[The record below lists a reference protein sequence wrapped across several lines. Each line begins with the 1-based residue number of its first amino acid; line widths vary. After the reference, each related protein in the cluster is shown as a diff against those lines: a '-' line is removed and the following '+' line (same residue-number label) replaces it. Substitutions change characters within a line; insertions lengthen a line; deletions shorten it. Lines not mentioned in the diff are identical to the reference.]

1 MMMMMLLRRRTLL
14 KSSFLNRH
22 ISSRSATAT
31 WNHYEDEKDLYTT
44 VRSLIRSSELNKAV
58 EYARSPV
65 AEKSRMATRV
75 AICELVAPALD
86 DAKRYKDVLSLIL
99 DSRLYN
105 NSLYCRY
112 LIRKAFEKERLSSD
126 AKEEAEAK
134 RHELNKCLVS
144 NPPPYPI
151 ILGGD
156 VIISP
161 EEEPPKNQYY
171 CEKHLYSKV
180 RFLIQNLSDLDTA
193 VEYARFTAFATS
205 RTETTTATCD
215 LIIAALCEAKRYMD
229 AYHLFHYFFNQSN
242 ISLSV
247 DCCNHIVKALCDDG
261 HAHVALQL
269 HHHIRGGY
277 DDHALLDYQT
287 YRILTKALYLSGKY
301 DEALDLVKDIFLLKN
316 PDEYDS
322 EFLDQKDF
330 DKAWALCCEEFISS
344 KDGNNNN
351 VGYPTVTKTAVT
363 VSLIEYHFSKGKEDK
378 AMEIYTCLVAETS
391 GKIEDASKRPLL
403 DVLFKYGKETEAWSL
418 VENHHLI
425 EDRPLHIMKQNLTM
439 HELFCCDLRMTKES
453 IEKFEKARQMQDFVT
468 FKFNHAPYSNVIAKC
483 CEDENTL
490 PHAKWI
496 LAESLNVC
504 DPWAY
509 KLSTFEEMI
518 NAYLKAGRLDDALET
533 ANMMVD
539 ANLRLVSILM
549 KS

>member
-14 KSSFLNRH
+14 KSSSFSNHRH
-22 ISSRSATAT
+22 ISSASAAAAAT
-31 WNHYEDEKDLYTT
+31 SNQYEDDKNLYST

-58 EYARSPV
+58 EYARSPAV
-65 AEKSRMATRV
+65 ERSRLATRRTIFDLV
-75 AICELVAPALD
+75 IPELD
-86 DAKRYKDVLSLIL
+86 QAKRYKDVLSLCLYLFRNL
-99 DSRLYN
+99 DSKSFDYGHL
-105 NSLYCRY
+105 L
-112 LIRKAFEKERLSSD
+112 RKAEKQCGLSNFPVSRCD
-126 AKEEAEAK
+126 YF
-134 RHELNKCLVS
+134 NMCLVS

-156 VIISP
+156 VIISS

-193 VEYARFTAFATS
+193 MEYARFTAFTTT

-215 LIIAALCEAKRYMD
+215 LIIAALCEAKRYTD

-242 ISLSV
+242 IILSV

-269 HHHIRGGY
+269 HHHIRGGD

-301 DEALDLVKDIFLLKN
+301 DEALDLVKDIFSLNN

-322 EFLDQKDF
+322 EFLDHKDF
-330 DKAWALCCEEFISS
+330 DKAWALCCEEFIS
-344 KDGNNNN
+344 NNND
-351 VGYPTVTKTAVT
+351 GYPTVTKTAVT
-363 VSLIEYHFSKGKEDK
+363 VTLIEYHLSKGEDEK

-418 VENHHLI
+418 VENHHLTDHS
-425 EDRPLHIMKQNLTM
+425 ERLNLM
-439 HELFCCDLRMTKES
+439 MESFFCYELRMTKEAFDTV
-453 IEKFEKARQMQDFVT
+453 KKVRQIQDFT
-468 FKFNHAPYSNVIAKC
+468 MCKFNHAPYSNVITRC

-496 LAESLNVC
+496 LDELLFDH
-504 DPWAY
+504 DPSAY
-509 KLSTFEEMI
+509 KISTFQEMI
-518 NAYLKAGRLDDALET
+518 NAYLKAGRLDDALDT

-539 ANLRLVSILM
+539 ANLRLVSILV

>member
-1 MMMMMLLRRRTLL
+1 MMMMLLRRRTLL
-14 KSSFLNRH
+14 KSSSFLNRH
-22 ISSRSATAT
+22 ISSTSANAT

-58 EYARSPV
+58 D
-65 AEKSRMATRV
+65 RMATRV

-86 DAKRYKDVLSLIL
+86 DAKRYKDPLLPLS
-99 DSRLYN
+99 DPQSFQERETQFRCERGSRSKTSRTKQVSCLKPS
-105 NSLYCRY
+105 SLPHHPRRRFHH
-112 LIRKAFEKERLSSD
+112 LT
-126 AKEEAEAK
+126 
-134 RHELNKCLVS
+134 
-144 NPPPYPI
+144 
-151 ILGGD
+151 GGGA
-156 VIISP
+156 P
-161 EEEPPKNQYY
+161 EESIY

-193 VEYARFTAFATS
+193 MEYARFTAFTTT

-215 LIIAALCEAKRYMD
+215 LIIAALCEAKRYTD

-269 HHHIRGGY
+269 HHHIHGGD

-301 DEALDLVKDIFLLKN
+301 DEALDLVKDIFSLNN

-322 EFLDQKDF
+322 EFLDHKDF
-330 DKAWALCCEEFISS
+330 DKAWALCCEEFIS
-344 KDGNNNN
+344 NNND
-351 VGYPTVTKTAVT
+351 GYPTVTKTAVT
-363 VSLIEYHFSKGKEDK
+363 VTLIEYHLSKGEDEK

-418 VENHHLI
+418 VENHHLTDHS
-425 EDRPLHIMKQNLTM
+425 ERLNLM
-439 HELFCCDLRMTKES
+439 MESFFCYELRMTKEAFDTV
-453 IEKFEKARQMQDFVT
+453 KKVRQIQDFT
-468 FKFNHAPYSNVIAKC
+468 MGKFNHAPYSNVITRC

-496 LAESLNVC
+496 LDELLFDH
-504 DPWAY
+504 DPSAY
-509 KLSTFEEMI
+509 KISTFQEMI
-518 NAYLKAGRLDDALET
+518 NAYLKAGRLDDALDT